1 MLGETKQNTTTL
13 LLAYNNLD
21 EDSMILLN
29 TALNVVFLFTGVL
42 FAVKSIYKN
51 TKYNLI
57 IIIDLELFLLC
68 FSINRIEFILYCINC
83 MFCIFLNCI

>member
-13 LLAYNNLD
+13 FLAYNNLD

-29 TALNVVFLFTGVL
+29 TALNVVFPFTGVL

-68 FSINRIEFILYCINC
+68 FSINRIEFIFYCINC